1 MKILGSIDTQPVQQM
16 NEFRDNAAL
25 FTENLYDKTSAQ
37 LAEYV
42 RLNSTNSLI
51 YIEFN
56 YKQIGMDE
64 IWFQK
69 LCSFLNQDK
78 MRIKREVLLQRI
90 RGADN
95 SPFDPEDLDIIN
107 SFRSNPLE
115 EYLIRDYFNF
125 RIYRKI
131 DRDTPYLV
139 GVDVATGVNADN
151 TAITVIDPFDLK
163 PVAHLKTPL
172 ADEIQTSEILADIV
186 TNFIP
191 KSVLCVE
198 RNSIGSAVINI
209 LRKTKL
215 VVNLYNN
222 PDKIFVPDPDDK
234 LDKKGRLI
242 REAESRRYWGVLTK
256 GDSRQLMMDILQLR
270 VRQNKGDF
278 VCAEIIDD
286 LNNLVLKSSGKIEA
300 ASGQHDDSVM
310 SYLIALYVYKYGVK
324 LSRYG
329 IYKGMS
335 RQKLE
340 KIASEKNDYKEIWD
354 NLPDELKAIF
364 PKPEGDLIQSMGTPD
379 VDIPKD
385 IADSIRNTGTDE
397 EIFRAIREQ
406 EGRRV
411 NKKKI
416 VINENNELSIEDDD
430 KIKEMIQRSDN
441 RGGFRDIPASTFD
454 ICDLLNT

>member
-1 MKILGSIDTQPVQQM
+1 MGNVDTNPVHEM
-16 NEFRDNAAL
+16 NEYRDNSAL
-25 FTENLYDKTSAQ
+25 FTENLYDKTSSQ
-37 LAEYV
+37 LLEYV
-42 RLNSTNSLI
+42 RLNSTNSFV

-56 YKQIGMDE
+56 YKQIGQDE
-64 IWFQK
+64 DWFQK

-78 MRIKREVLLQRI
+78 MRIKREILLQRI
-90 RGADN
+90 RGSDN

-107 SFRSNPLE
+107 SFRTNPIE
-115 EYLIRDYFNF
+115 EYLVRDYFNF
-125 RIYRKI
+125 RVYRKLDKEI
-131 DRDTPYLV
+131 PYLI

-151 TAITVIDPFDLK
+151 TAITVIDPYDLK

-191 KSVLCVE
+191 KSVLCIE

-222 PDKIFVPDPDDK
+222 PDKIFVAEPDDK

-256 GDSRQLMMDILQLR
+256 GDSRQLMMDILIIR
-270 VRQNKGDF
+270 VRENKSDF

-286 LNNLVLKSSGKIEA
+286 INNLIQKSNGKIEA
-300 ASGQHDDSVM
+300 TSGQHDDSIM
-310 SYLIALYVYKYGVK
+310 SYLIAMYVYKYGVK

-329 IYKGMS
+329 IYRGMS
-335 RQKLE
+335 KQKLE
-340 KIASEKNDYKEIWD
+340 RHANEKDDYKDIWE
-354 NLPDELKAIF
+354 NLPDELKSIF
-364 PKPEGDLIQSMGTPD
+364 PKPQGDIIQSMGVPNNM
-379 VDIPKD
+379 DIPKD

-406 EGRRV
+406 EARRV

-430 KIKEMIQRSDN
+430 QIKEMIKRSDN
-441 RGGFRDIPASTFD
+441 RGGFRDIPTSTFD
-454 ICDLLNT
+454 ICDLINS